1 MQCPLTVSPGMT
13 AQQMSLKITAWSG
26 YHWGFWNKEKYHHF
40 FFSLI
45 GRMKFL
51 PWKSATARQI
61 YQFRIFFHVFLLGLV
76 LAPFCKRANPR
87 QKMFEFIKQF
97 HNIVRIFAQWKSKA
111 RGCPYPSISTRMTS
125 INYTRTSS
133 SCELTNPHKTS
144 PKSIQNWTVHDVAL
158 TLCFIT

>member
-40 FFSLI
+40 FFS
-45 GRMKFL
+45 RNSYPEKVQPQDRFTNFVSFFMFFL
-51 PWKSATARQI
+51 
-61 YQFRIFFHVFLLGLV
+61 FGLV
-76 LAPFCKRANPR
+76 LAPFCKRGNPR
-87 QKMFEFIKQF
+87 QKMFESIKQF

-133 SCELTNPHKTS
+133 SCELTNSPKTS